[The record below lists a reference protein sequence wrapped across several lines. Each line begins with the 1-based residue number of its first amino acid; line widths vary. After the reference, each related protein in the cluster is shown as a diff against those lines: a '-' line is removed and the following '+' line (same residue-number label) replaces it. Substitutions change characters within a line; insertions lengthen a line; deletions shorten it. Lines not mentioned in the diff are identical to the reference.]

1 MAQNK
6 ILKDESTEDLE
17 LTKQYFFALL
27 ADIYV
32 LLLLVLTGN
41 KNSFPHLAITRI
53 LEKIWACRLIINL
66 SVLKLFWCLKYSA
79 IVSILLL
86 E

>member
-1 MAQNK
+1 MAPK
-6 ILKDESTEDLE
+6 KLKDESTEDLE
-17 LTKQYFFALL
+17 LTKQHFF
-27 ADIYV
+27 V
-32 LLLLVLTGN
+32 LLTDMCFIMLILTGN

-53 LEKIWACRLIINL
+53 LEKIWACWLIINL